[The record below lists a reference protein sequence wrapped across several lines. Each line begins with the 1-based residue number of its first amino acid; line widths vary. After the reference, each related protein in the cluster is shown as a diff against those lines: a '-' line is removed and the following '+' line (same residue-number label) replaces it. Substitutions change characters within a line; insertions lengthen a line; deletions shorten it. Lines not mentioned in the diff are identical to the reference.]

1 MLVEQE
7 GGQRLEHRHLDLD
20 RPLAPAGPRDERGED
35 GIDGVQRGDLVG
47 EDGGDEAR
55 IAAGRGPQSGD
66 AARRLDA
73 VVEGGAVAVATPLAQ
88 ADRGAMDNEIGRAAW
103 RERGWQDVEIR
114 GGARA

>member
-66 AARRLDA
+66 AARRPDD
-73 VVEGGAVAVATPLAQ
+73 VVEGGAVAVATPLPKAPS
-88 ADRGAMDNEIGRAAW
+88 AAKRNTGVISGDRPTTDP
-103 RERGWQDVEIR
+103 
-114 GGARA
+114 